1 MSHAPVLTVP
11 KFAAFWNFSKLVYAS
26 DLTDVQKELDII
38 LPFARTFGSSVKMVH
53 VVPAIDKKTE
63 ERRKSVEALL
73 KKFDY
78 PNLSFELL
86 IEENIPEAIDWYIR
100 ETKADLLTTFTH
112 ELTLYEKLFGR
123 SVTRTI
129 AYQGSI
135 PLLAFK
141 RSKKN

>member
-1 MSHAPVLTVP
+1 MT
-11 KFAAFWNFSKLVYAS
+11 KW
-26 DLTDVQKELDII
+26 II
-38 LPFARTFGSSVKMVH
+38 LKHLV
-53 VVPAIDKKTE
+53 IIKKE
-63 ERRKSVEALL
+63 NKEFVYEKLNLAEIVIK